1 MKFRLLLLDANV
13 VIHLHEIELWER
25 FVDEC
30 EVILSR
36 TVMER
41 EVLFFED
48 SEGQQPIDLSHD
60 EQAGRIKVVDVPVSE
75 VMEFKNRFDVINME
89 RLDPGE
95 AESLAYL
102 VSAQDPH
109 LICSSD
115 GIVFRALAL
124 LDRAEQGISL
134 EEILMRLGLGRRLV
148 YQFTKKFRERY
159 TEQGRQDRIQ
169 GRGLR

>member
-13 VIHLHEIELWER
+13 IIYLYELKLWDR
-25 FVDEC
+25 FLGKC

-36 TVMER
+36 TVMEQ
-41 EVLFFED
+41 EVLFFEENGERR
-48 SEGQQPIDLSHD
+48 SIDLAPF
-60 EQAGRIKVVDVPVSE
+60 EQDGRIKVIDVPVSE
-75 VMEFKNRFDVINME
+75 IQAFKNRFDVINIE

-102 VSAQDPH
+102 VNARDTH

-124 LDRAEQGISL
+124 LDKADQGISL
-134 EEILMRLGLGRRLV
+134 EEILRDVGLGRRLQ
-148 YQFTKKFRERY
+148 YQYSEAFRRRY
-159 TEQGRQDRIQ
+159 TTTGTQDRIQ
-169 GRGLR
+169 NRGLR